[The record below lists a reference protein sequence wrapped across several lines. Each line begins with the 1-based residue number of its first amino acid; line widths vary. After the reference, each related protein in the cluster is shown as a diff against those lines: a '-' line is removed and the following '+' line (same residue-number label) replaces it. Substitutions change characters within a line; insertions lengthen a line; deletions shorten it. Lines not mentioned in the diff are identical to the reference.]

1 MASDSKSAEQGD
13 WTDTEND
20 LVVNDYLDMLRL
32 ELTGQH
38 YVKSQRNAELQRV
51 IGRSRGSI
59 EFKHMNISAALEI
72 LGFPRIAG
80 YAPMK
85 NLQRSL
91 IDAIERNYHSII
103 TSTNTLERPSSHG
116 FSDASPLPFHEP
128 PQLMQ
133 IAKEAGDGGI
143 ERLVRKFDPAERDLR
158 NRALGK
164 RGEELVFQFEKLRLL
179 QMDRKLSD
187 KVRWVSDEDGDGAGY
202 DILSFEPDGRERL
215 IEVKTTQGIET
226 TPFYLSRNELDLS
239 QERPDA
245 FKIVRLYDF
254 ARVPKAFQLVP
265 PLGSYVR
272 LEPISYSASFT

>member
-1 MASDSKSAEQGD
+1 
-13 WTDTEND
+13 
-20 LVVNDYLDMLRL
+20 MLRL
-32 ELTGQH
+32 ELAGQH
-38 YVKSQRNAELQRV
+38 YVKSQRNVELQR
-51 IGRSRGSI
+51 ILKRSRGSI

-91 IDAIERNYHSII
+91 VDAIERNYHSII
-103 TSTNTLERPSSHG
+103 TSTNPIERPSSHG

-128 PQLMQ
+128 PQLVPL
-133 IAKEAGDGGI
+133 AKETGDGGI

-179 QMDRKLSD
+179 QIDRNLSD

-239 QERPDA
+239 KERPDA

-254 ARVPKAFQLVP
+254 ARDPKAFQLVP
-265 PLGSYVR
+265 PLGSFVR
-272 LEPISYSASFT
+272 LEPISFSASFT